1 MVFAA
6 AGALLV
12 EITDNRLKTAAD
24 VHRVT
29 RLPVIA
35 SLGDLKT
42 KGPTA
47 REKWAFRTWT
57 MLQGRLSPSAN
68 HGLVCGITSSQPG
81 EGRTTWI
88 SLLAEAA
95 GMAGFRVLTIAT
107 RPPGGEQKSK
117 REIADPDGASPD
129 QEDNPDAT
137 SLNALTTNAL
147 AFPAEVTQQLTGPNP
162 QPSIHIPLPG
172 WVWNLER
179 RKQWQEALKT
189 WRSIDNLVI
198 LVELPS
204 ASIPEAVL
212 LGENIPNVL
221 WLTGSGMADAAET
234 RAQLETLRHAR
245 CHLVECRVEP
255 RAKASAEESLSTL
268 AELSRSLSRTESELR
283 SCPGNQYYCRHF
295 QRHSHYSQPRQCF
308 ILHR

>member
-1 MVFAA
+1 MLTAFGGVLGVLFSA
-6 AGALLV
+6 AGVLLV
-12 EITDNRLKTAAD
+12 EIVDNRLKTAAD

-35 SLGDLKT
+35 TLGDLKS

-107 RPPGGEQKSK
+107 RPPGSEEKS
-117 REIADPDGASPD
+117 RAEIAAPNPEANP
-129 QEDNPDAT
+129 EANPDTT

-179 RKQWQEALKT
+179 RKQWQEALKV

-198 LVELPS
+198 LVELPP
-204 ASIPEAVL
+204 ASIAEAVL
-212 LGENIPNVL
+212 LGENIPNVPL
-221 WLTGSGMADAAET
+221 AD
-234 RAQLETLRHAR
+234 
-245 CHLVECRVEP
+245 
-255 RAKASAEESLSTL
+255 
-268 AELSRSLSRTESELR
+268 
-283 SCPGNQYYCRHF
+283 G
-295 QRHSHYSQPRQCF
+295 QRHG
-308 ILHR
+308 